1 MTMSQ
6 RELWIFEFIGE
17 RKERGRKKGRECE
30 RVYYWVIILI
40 SYGLYLAPNIMLQI
54 CHS

>member
-17 RKERGRKKGRECE
+17 RREREREKERQ